1 MSLASSLLAPFAGKD
16 YTNFR
21 RARARTPNESNSFK
35 MLVLL
40 AKASHPPL
48 IAARD
53 LTGGQPVMLQ
63 WQHSRVQYYRFSIQ
77 YSPM

>member
-1 MSLASSLLAPFAGKD
+1 MPLANSLLASFAGKD

-21 RARARTPNESNSFK
+21 RTRARTPNASHSFR

-40 AKASHPPL
+40 AKASHPL
-48 IAARD
+48 FIAARD

-63 WQHSRVQYYRFSIQ
+63 
-77 YSPM
+77 